1 MDSPLVQQNYSYS
14 INNTDYTFSYS
25 EISQSFQVTGTVF
38 HVEGFSHEAM
48 EKKKEALS
56 AATEV
61 FENLPEDLNQ
71 LEQARYF
78 YRYLTREVE
87 YALSEEEPGKQNNLY
102 DAFLNKKTQCDGF
115 SNAFSLLCAMAG
127 IPCAE
132 KVSTPENPDELGHT
146 WNIFCADGVW
156 YNADLAIDEDYVS
169 LHVEFDMDFNFG
181 FSDAKSEDTFDFP
194 ERFPSCTA
202 DIYPVDLSVSS
213 PSDPSLLNGLRGAY
227 QTNGKNFVF
236 LSLESGELSQ
246 SDLQRIANFFRA
258 RIRTLQ
264 ETYEGKTAYYIFVMR

>member
-1 MDSPLVQQNYSYS
+1 
-14 INNTDYTFSYS
+14 
-25 EISQSFQVTGTVF
+25 
-38 HVEGFSHEAM
+38 
-48 EKKKEALS
+48 
-56 AATEV
+56 
-61 FENLPEDLNQ
+61 
-71 LEQARYF
+71 
-78 YRYLTREVE
+78 
-87 YALSEEEPGKQNNLY
+87 
-102 DAFLNKKTQCDGF
+102 
-115 SNAFSLLCAMAG
+115 MAG

-213 PSDPSLLNGLRGAY
+213 PSDPSLLNGLWRAY
-227 QTNGKNFVF
+227 QTSGKNFVY

-246 SDLQRIANFFRA
+246 SDLQRIANYFRA
-258 RIRTLQ
+258 RIRTLR